1 MKQFFKILIV
11 NIIFGAA
18 VTLIFIGVAL
28 VTIINLPFI
37 IVERLTT
44 RKS

>member
-18 VTLIFIGVAL
+18 VTLIFLGIAL
-28 VTIINLPFI
+28 VTIINLPFFI
-37 IVERLTT
+37 FEKLTA